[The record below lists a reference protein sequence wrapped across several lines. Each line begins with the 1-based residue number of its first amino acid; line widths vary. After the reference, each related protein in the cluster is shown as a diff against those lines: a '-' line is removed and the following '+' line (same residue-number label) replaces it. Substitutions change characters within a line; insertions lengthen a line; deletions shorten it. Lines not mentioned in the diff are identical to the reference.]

1 MFYSILS
8 RWSPYTAFAAAIIAG
23 PLAYAAPLTNDAD
36 GLNAISSLQ
45 LGATQLK
52 TNELGAIRGGFDLS
66 PKLSINFAFQ
76 QIDYQGTNII
86 QSIMVPMTT
95 LTQTAHNAAT
105 TIISSNGAPTFM
117 QPSQSGSPSGNDTE
131 SSVQSSVSSRASSNI
146 FVQPNSSENAS
157 NGNSTISAP
166 TNASSIAV
174 TSTANNGQ
182 SVVIS
187 QLGSG
192 GITNIIMNQANN
204 TLLSQ
209 VTNMNIDIS
218 GMSQWLSQQRGSL
231 VSSGGAFGNSS
242 FFR

>member
-1 MFYSILS
+1 MFYNILS

-23 PLAYAAPLTNDAD
+23 PLAYAAPPTNDAD

-45 LGATQLK
+45 SGATQLK
-52 TNELGAIRGGFDLS
+52 TSELGTIRGGFDLS
-66 PKLSINFAFQ
+66 PKLSISFAFQ

-86 QSIMVPMTT
+86 QSIMVPLTT
-95 LTQTAHNAAT
+95 LTQTTHNAAA
-105 TIISSNGAPTFM
+105 TIISGNGAATFM
-117 QPSQSGSPSGNDTE
+117 QPS
-131 SSVQSSVSSRASSNI
+131 VSNETQDNTI
-146 FVQPNSSENAS
+146 VQPNSSGNTTNSNNTISVPANAS
-157 NGNSTISAP
+157 N
-166 TNASSIAV
+166 IAV

-209 VTNMNIDIS
+209 VTNVNIDIS
-218 GMSQWLSQQRGSL
+218 GLSQLLSQQRGSL
-231 VSSGGAFGNSS
+231 VSSGGAFGNTS